1 MAAHIC
7 NGGSTPAVR
16 SGAQHSARPSAKQAA
31 IRYALGAP
39 KGARTQRAFII
50 IKSSTVSAEVQ
61 PRRARLRQM
70 QLDGR
75 LPVQR
80 LQHEQHA
87 RVWRSRNPHRRLAS
101 LRRWPAVTRVR
112 LP

>member
-1 MAAHIC
+1 
-7 NGGSTPAVR
+7 VR
-16 SGAQHSARPSAKQAA
+16 SGAQHSARPSAKQAVT
-31 IRYALGAP
+31 RHALGAP
-39 KGARTQRAFII
+39 KGARTQRAFFII
-50 IKSSTVSAEVQ
+50 EISTVSAEVQ

-87 RVWRSRNPHRRLAS
+87 RVRRGRDPHGRLAS
-101 LRRWPAVTRVR
+101 LPRWPAVTRVR